1 MAKKTTS
8 SATGGTNPPHPGP
21 DPMEYPMNPQ
31 YLRDIIKH
39 FRTTHAKKAVKE
51 ALSKYRKACNKAE
64 KDLIIAILKH
74 K

>member
-21 DPMEYPMNPQ
+21 DPIEYPMNPQ
-31 YLRDIIKH
+31 YLKDIIVH
-39 FRTTHAKKAVKE
+39 FKTKPAKKAVKA

-64 KDLIIAILKH
+64 KELIIAILKH
-74 K
+74 R